1 MNKSYKQGRYV
12 LFALLALLAPLA
24 WSVTS
29 GFTELPI
36 AATDG
41 KTYSAKLA
49 IGMTVDGGKS
59 W

>member
-12 LFALLALLAPLA
+12 LLAVLALLAQVA
-24 WSVTS
+24 WAVTS

-41 KTYSAKLA
+41 KRTSIASKTA
-49 IGMTVDGGKS
+49 CS
-59 W
+59 